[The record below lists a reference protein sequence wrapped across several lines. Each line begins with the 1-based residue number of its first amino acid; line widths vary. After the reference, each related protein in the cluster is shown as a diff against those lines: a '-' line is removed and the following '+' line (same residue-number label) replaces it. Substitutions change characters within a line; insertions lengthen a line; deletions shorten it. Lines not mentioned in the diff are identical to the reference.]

1 MNLREVVVRLVA
13 PCEEALFRD
22 LMHQHHYLGSVS
34 KISETL
40 WYVAQWRDQ
49 WVALVS
55 FSAAAWKC
63 AARDRWIGWDSRYQ
77 FDRLKLVTNNSRFLI
92 LPDWHV
98 PNLGSRVLSLCEKRL
113 IQDWPKRFGHPVL
126 LLETFVDPERFQGTV
141 YRAANWIPVGTTRGF
156 RRTGKGYR
164 AGMERPKV
172 VFLKPLHPQ
181 ARELLCRPALEPS
194 YRSGGAKIMLK
205 AEQMQSLPDFF
216 KHIPDPRRGQG
227 RRHRLAT
234 VLAIAAGAVL
244 CGMRGYRAISDWAN
258 NLGQKARERFR
269 CRRENGRYVVPSLY
283 VIRDVLVRV
292 NPAHLDRALQ
302 QWNETYGQKDQSLAI
317 DGKTLRNAIDDQ
329 GQPTHVM
336 SAVGHQTKICYTQ
349 KK

>member
-1 MNLREVVVRLVA
+1 
-13 PCEEALFRD
+13 
-22 LMHQHHYLGSVS
+22 
-34 KISETL
+34 
-40 WYVAQWRDQ
+40 
-49 WVALVS
+49 
-55 FSAAAWKC
+55 
-63 AARDRWIGWDSRYQ
+63 
-77 FDRLKLVTNNSRFLI
+77 
-92 LPDWHV
+92 
-98 PNLGSRVLSLCEKRL
+98 
-113 IQDWPKRFGHPVL
+113 

-164 AGMERPKV
+164 AGRERPKV

-181 ARELLCRPALEPS
+181 ARQLLCQPTLEPS

-216 KHIPDPRRGQG
+216 KDIPDPRRGQG

-283 VIRDVLVRV
+283 VIRDVLLRV

-302 QWNETYGQKDQSLAI
+302 QWNEAYGQKDQSLAI

-336 SAVGHQTKICYTQ
+336 SAVGHQTTICYTQ